1 MPANDR
7 IEVRFPAAAEDVG
20 TARFRVAAVSG
31 DLADAATISLPVYT
45 PATTEAFATYGV
57 LDDGVIAQPV
67 LAPEGVFPQ
76 FGGLEVNTSS
86 TALQALTDAVIYLN
100 DYRYESADGFAS
112 RILAIA
118 ALRDVLEAFEAD
130 GLPPAAELEARVADD
145 IEGLLRLQT
154 GLGGFAIWRRTNE
167 TIPYHSIQA
176 THALVEAKANGYARA
191 GRPPARG
198 PVVPGQHRGV
208 LPLHLQPADP
218 RHPQRLC
225 PARPQ
230 PGR

>member
-7 IEVRFPAAAEDVG
+7 VEIRFPVAAEDVG

-31 DLADAATISLPVYT
+31 DYADSATVSLPVYT

-57 LDDGVIAQPV
+57 VDDGAIAQTV
-67 LAPEGVFPQ
+67 LAPEGVFSQ

-100 DYRYESADGFAS
+100 DYRYESSDALAS

-130 GLPPAAELEARVADD
+130 GLPSAAELDARVAGD
-145 IEGLLRLQT
+145 IDALLGLQT
-154 GLGGFAIWRRTNE
+154 DFGGFAIWQRTNE
-167 TIPYHSIQA
+167 TVPYHSIQA
-176 THALVEAKANGYARA
+176 THALVEAKANGYAVPA
-191 GRPPARG
+191 QNLDQALWYLANIEDYYPGRI
-198 PVVPGQHRGV
+198 
-208 LPLHLQPADP
+208 QPAAAG
-218 RHPQRLC
+218 HAERLC
-225 PARPQ
+225 AVRPQ
-230 PGR
+230 PRR